1 MRCPLEAVHLASF
14 GLSTAV
20 NLGIRHPIPVLEPV
34 SRPGADGWFVS
45 CRTDPF
51 EHQRQARAWHCV
63 AHVESARLGESS
75 LDVART
81 RVYLGSSHTRRTH
94 GRGAERGLPYRPV
107 RHIAS
112 DSLISLCALY
122 RTLAPRI
129 LRCPS
134 HGMRPHEGAAIRC
147 YMWRP
152 YVDICGPAGRISRR
166 LSLLG

>member
-14 GLSTAV
+14 GLV
-20 NLGIRHPIPVLEPV
+20 NRCQSRHPAPNSGI
-34 SRPGADGWFVS
+34 SRPGADGWVVS

-134 HGMRPHEGAAIRC
+134 HGTRPHEGAAIRC

-152 YVDICGPAGRISRR
+152 YVVICGPAGRISRR